1 MVLGV
6 LPNSGNDLT
15 QRRTMKKIGIK
26 RIAFVC
32 ICVSLVFVW
41 LPDVFAAKSY
51 RITGVTIDAQLQPDG
66 SMDVIESRT
75 FKFSG
80 SFSFVFRTLTAQG
93 RVTFQDFNVSENGS
107 FYELSDSGRPG
118 TYRITR
124 PSGQIE
130 VRWFFDANN
139 ESRTFDFHYRVLNA
153 VARYEDAAVLY
164 YQFISGEWDRVSQNV
179 RLHVKPPG
187 KFLQSQLNE
196 WLHGPL
202 WAESRIEVDGS
213 ITAWCEYLPSRT
225 YLEIRALYP
234 PEKFPGAANYAGTVR
249 DRIMEEEAR
258 LAEDS
263 NRMREEAVRKRE
275 EAVRKMEAR
284 EQRQEQGKWIVI
296 VLSALGL
303 GFAWRNYRKYGQ
315 RSSLPPSVKYASD
328 VPEKI
333 PPALVGYLLSSREI
347 YGGALVS
354 TMMDLAR
361 RGFINLREDQEEKK
375 KLFGGTRTVTN
386 YTWDLNRKYWREHY
400 TDLEVYE
407 EDLLR
412 FIFDD
417 LAGGGDSIDIKEIK
431 KKQTQFTKFFREWK
445 KEVKKLGDSRE
456 WFDRESNRGM
466 YYSLA
471 IGIVMLI
478 LCGVAAYFIG
488 IWAIVLGAASVAV
501 FILSFL
507 TPHRTKEG
515 EMLARH
521 WKALKRYLL
530 KYNYRSMDK
539 SALLNRID
547 DYLVYGIVLGLG
559 QKIFKELAAYIPA
572 EEYQRYVPWYVYH
585 GIGTGAFTPDAFAS
599 AFSSMVATTT
609 SSMST
614 ASGVGGG
621 ASAGGGGGASSGGGG
636 AG

>member
-1 MVLGV
+1 
-6 LPNSGNDLT
+6 
-15 QRRTMKKIGIK
+15 MKKIGIK
-26 RIAFVC
+26 RIVFVC

-51 RITGVTIDAQLQPDG
+51 RITGVTIDAQLRQDG

-93 RVTFQDFNVSENGS
+93 RITFQDFNVSENGS

-124 PSGQIE
+124 SSGQIE
-130 VRWFFDANN
+130 VRWFFDAND
-139 ESRTFDFHYRVLNA
+139 ESRTFDFHYRALNA

-164 YQFISGEWDRVSQNV
+164 YQFISGECDRVSQNV

-187 KFLQSQLNE
+187 KLLQSQLNE

-213 ITAWCEYLPSRT
+213 ITAWCEHLPSRT
-225 YLEIRALYP
+225 FLEIRALYP
-234 PEKFPGAANYAGTVR
+234 PEKFPGAVNYAGAVR
-249 DRIMEEEAR
+249 SRIMEEEAR
-258 LAEDS
+258 WAEDS
-263 NRMREEAVRKRE
+263 NRMRE

-315 RSSLPPSVKYASD
+315 RPSLPPSVKYASD
-328 VPEKI
+328 VPENI

-354 TMMDLAR
+354 TMMDMAR

-386 YTWDLNRKYWREHY
+386 YTWDLNRKYWREHN

-456 WFDRESNRGM
+456 WFDRKSNRGM

-478 LCGVAAYFIG
+478 LCGVAAYFVG
-488 IWAIVLGAASVAV
+488 IWAIVLGAASIAV
-501 FILSFL
+501 FILSFII
-507 TPHRTKEG
+507 PHRTKEG
-515 EMLARH
+515 EILARH

-530 KYNYRSMDK
+530 KYHYRSMDK
-539 SALLNRID
+539 NALLSRID

-585 GIGTGAFTPDAFAS
+585 GTGTGAFTPDAFAS

-621 ASAGGGGGASSGGGG
+621 ASGGGGGGASSGGGG

>member
-1 MVLGV
+1 M
-6 LPNSGNDLT
+6 NST
-15 QRRTMKKIGIK
+15 QGKSMKRVGTKGILFIGICLFFM
-26 RIAFVC
+26 IVGQ
-32 ICVSLVFVW
+32 
-41 LPDVFAAKSY
+41 PDAFAAKSY
-51 RITGVTIDAQLQPDG
+51 RITGVSIDAQLQTDG

-80 SFSFVFRTLTAQG
+80 SFSFVFRTLTTQG
-93 RVTFQDFNVSENGS
+93 RITFQDFKVSENGR

-118 TYRITR
+118 TYRVTR

-130 VRWFFDANN
+130 VRWFFDAKN

-153 VARYEDAAVLY
+153 VARHEDVAVLY
-164 YQFISGEWDRVSQNV
+164 YQFISGDWDRVSQNV

-187 KFLQSQLNE
+187 NLLQSQLNE

-202 WAESRIEVDGS
+202 WAESRIETDGS
-213 ITAWCEYLPSRT
+213 ITAWCEHLPSRT

-234 PEKFPGAANYAGTVR
+234 PEKFPVAERYSGIVR
-249 DRIMEEEAR
+249 SSILEEEAR
-258 LAEDS
+258 WVEEA
-263 NRMREEAVRKRE
+263 NRMREEAIRE
-275 EAVRKMEAR
+275 RDQAIQKMEAR
-284 EQRQEQGKWIVI
+284 EKRQEQGKWVVI
-296 VLSALGL
+296 VLSVLGL

-315 RSSLPPSVKYASD
+315 RPSLPPSVKYASD
-328 VPEKI
+328 IPENI
-333 PPALVGYLLSSREI
+333 PPALVGYLLSNREI
-347 YGGALVS
+347 YGGAIVS

-361 RGFINLREDQEEKK
+361 RGFINLREEQTEKR
-375 KLFGGTRTVTN
+375 KLFGGTRTVTD
-386 YTWDLNRKYWREHY
+386 YTWDLNREYWLGHNS
-400 TDLEVYE
+400 DLAVYE
-407 EDLLR
+407 DDLLK

-417 LAGGGDSIDIKEIK
+417 LAEGRDSIDLKEIK
-431 KKQTQFTKFFREWK
+431 KQQSKFTKFFREWK
-445 KEVKKLGDSRE
+445 KEVKKLGDEKR

-466 YYSLA
+466 YYSLG
-471 IGIVMLI
+471 IGIVMII
-478 LCGVAAYFIG
+478 LSGVAAYFIG
-488 IWAIVLGAASVAV
+488 IWAIGLGVAAIAV
-501 FILSFL
+501 FVLSFL

-530 KYNYRSMDK
+530 KYHYRSMDK
-539 SALLNRID
+539 SALLSRID

-572 EEYQRYVPWYVYH
+572 EDYQRYVPWYVYH
-585 GIGTGAFTPDAFAS
+585 GTGTGAFTPDAFAS

-614 ASGVGGG
+614 ASGTGGG
-621 ASAGGGGGASSGGGG
+621 ASGGGGGGASSGGGG

>member
-1 MVLGV
+1 
-6 LPNSGNDLT
+6 
-15 QRRTMKKIGIK
+15 MKRSSIK
-26 RIAFVC
+26 RVLFVC
-32 ICVSLVFVW
+32 ICVFFLLVW
-41 LPDVFAAKSY
+41 IPDLSAAKSY
-51 RITGVTIDAQLQPDG
+51 RITGVSIDAQLQTDG

-80 SFSFVFRTLTAQG
+80 SFSFVFRTLATQD
-93 RVTFQDFNVSENGS
+93 RVTFQDFRVSENGR

-118 TYRITR
+118 TYRVTR

-130 VRWFFDANN
+130 VRWFFDAKN

-153 VARYEDAAVLY
+153 VARHEDVAVLY
-164 YQFISGEWDRVSQNV
+164 YQFISGDWDRVSQNV

-187 KFLQSQLNE
+187 NLLQSQLNE

-202 WAESRIEVDGS
+202 WAESRIETDGS
-213 ITAWCEYLPSRT
+213 ITAWCEHLPSRT

-234 PEKFPGAANYAGTVR
+234 PDKFRGAPSYAGTVR
-249 DRIMEEEAR
+249 SRIINEEAR
-258 LAEDS
+258 WVEES
-263 NRMREEAVRKRE
+263 NRMREEAIKERD
-275 EAVRKMEAR
+275 EASRKMEAR
-284 EQRQEQGKWIVI
+284 EQRQEQGKWVVI
-296 VLSALGL
+296 VLSVLGL

-315 RSSLPPSVKYASD
+315 RPSLPPSVKYASD
-328 VPEKI
+328 IPENI
-333 PPALVGYLLSSREI
+333 PPALVGYLLSNREI
-347 YGGALVS
+347 YGGAIVS

-361 RGFINLREDQEEKK
+361 RGFINLREEQTEKR
-375 KLFGGTRTVTN
+375 KLFGGTRTVTD
-386 YTWDLNRKYWREHY
+386 YTWDLNREYWLEHNS
-400 TDLEVYE
+400 DLAVYE
-407 EDLLR
+407 DDLLK

-417 LAGGGDSIDIKEIK
+417 LAEGRDSIDLKEIK
-431 KKQTQFTKFFREWK
+431 KQQSKFTKFFREWK
-445 KEVKKLGDSRE
+445 KEVKKLGDEKR

-466 YYSLA
+466 YYSLG
-471 IGIVMLI
+471 IGIVMII
-478 LCGVAAYFIG
+478 LSGVAAYFIG
-488 IWAIVLGAASVAV
+488 IWAIVLGVASIAV

-507 TPHRTKEG
+507 IPHRTKEG

-530 KYNYRSMDK
+530 KYHYRSMDK
-539 SALLNRID
+539 SALLSRID

-572 EEYQRYVPWYVYH
+572 EDYQRYVPWYVYH
-585 GIGTGAFTPDAFAS
+585 GTGTGAFTPDAFAS

-614 ASGVGGG
+614 ASGTGGG
-621 ASAGGGGGASSGGGG
+621 ASGGGGGGASSGGGG